1 MFGALDKY
9 IRRLTEDEIEHHRL
23 TEQQISRRAHAAAE
37 ARALEVSNTYNEIVN
52 LIEDDDTDIADNYSN
67 ALLCNGLLR
76 HLYM

>member
-9 IRRLTEDEIEHHRL
+9 IRRLTEDEIEQHRL

-52 LIEDDDTDIADNYSN
+52 LIEDDD
-67 ALLCNGLLR
+67 C
-76 HLYM
+76 

>member
-9 IRRLTEDEIEHHRL
+9 IRSLTEDEIEQHRL
-23 TEQQISRRAHAAAE
+23 TEQQILRRAHTAAE
-37 ARALEVSNTYNEIVN
+37 ARTFEVSNTYNEIVN